1 MTEDPEERPTIAT
14 DLPPEDGA
22 DEAADTTTPSGPTTS
37 DDSPDSR
44 GQENVE
50 DRANVSTVDPDD
62 YPEQQ

>member
-1 MTEDPEERPTIAT
+1 MTAEPEDHPTIAT
-14 DLPPEDGA
+14 DLPPEHDSTA
-22 DEAADTTTPSGPTTS
+22 DATPPPGPTTS

-50 DRANVSTVDPDD
+50 DRANVSVVDPDD